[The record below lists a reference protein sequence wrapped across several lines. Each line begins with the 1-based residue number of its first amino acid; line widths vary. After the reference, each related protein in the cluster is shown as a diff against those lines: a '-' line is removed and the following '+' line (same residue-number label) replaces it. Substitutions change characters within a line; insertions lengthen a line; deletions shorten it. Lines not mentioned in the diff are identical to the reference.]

1 MTIKQKIRLSNV
13 LMVCIPILFTAAVI
27 VICLHTSLGSYWY
40 TLESMYSDE
49 NGIQFA
55 QSMIYTYQQEL
66 WENNWGQEENGEV
79 IGEIRHSEEM
89 NHLENKLSGMGYHFM
104 ITKNGNPVYSNL
116 SDQDMEVARSVAG
129 EAIDT
134 AKTLTASRHEVSV
147 IKNTFYYGDKVFCI
161 TAVHREAVDNGVVSW
176 LKNYI
181 LKYIQGFVLLFAVLS
196 VCVNGIMS
204 WWISKSILT
213 PLSKLSLGTKEIR
226 EGNLDRPV
234 EYEKEDEFG
243 RVCADFEEMRAYLK
257 ESVEQRLL
265 GEKRRKELITGISH
279 DLRTPL
285 TSISGY
291 VDGLMDGIADTPE
304 KQMRYFLAIKTR
316 TGNMISLAESL
327 SEYCRLDSSHFR
339 YHLEPA
345 DLKVFLKNYL
355 ESCRQE
361 AEEQH
366 VEIDFIYEK
375 EEYPVLIDQR
385 ELERVFDNLF
395 TNTVRYRME
404 DTSHVCITLNKGMEG
419 TMVEIVFGDDGPGVP
434 EQSLER
440 IFDSFYRVDDSRK
453 ETGKGSGIGLAVVKE
468 IILGHGGSIT
478 AQNREGLR
486 ILIQLPLRNSPSVGK
501 ETQSF

>member
-1 MTIKQKIRLSNV
+1 MTIKQKVRLSNIM
-13 LMVCIPILFTAAVI
+13 MVFIPIVFTALVI
-27 VICLHTSLGSYWY
+27 AICLQTSLGSYWH
-40 TLESMYSDE
+40 TLVSMYSDE

-66 WENNWGQEENGEV
+66 WENNWGQEEDGEV
-79 IGEIRHSEEM
+79 VGEIRHSDEM

-104 ITKNGNPVYSNL
+104 ITENGNPVYSNI
-116 SDQDMEVARSVAG
+116 SDQEMEIARSVAG
-129 EAIDT
+129 EAMDS

-161 TAVHREAVDNGVVSW
+161 TAVHRKAVDSGVVDW

-181 LKYIQGFVLLFAVLS
+181 LKYIAGFIFLFVILS
-196 VCVNGIMS
+196 AFVNGIMS
-204 WWISKSILT
+204 WWISKSILN
-213 PLSKLSLGTKEIR
+213 PLTKLSVGTKEIR

-234 EYEKEDEFG
+234 DYEKEDEFG

-265 GEKRRKELITGISH
+265 DEKRRKELITGISH

-291 VDGLMDGIADTPE
+291 VDGLIDGIADTPE
-304 KQMRYFLAIKTR
+304 KQMRYFQAIKTR
-316 TGNMISLAESL
+316 TGNMVSLAESL

-345 DLKVFLKNYL
+345 DLKVFIKNYL
-355 ESCRQE
+355 KSCRQE

-375 EEYPVLIDQR
+375 EAYPVLIDQK

-395 TNTVRYRME
+395 ANTVRYRME
-404 DTSHVCITLNKGMEG
+404 EPSHVCIMLNKSPEG
-419 TMVEIVFGDDGPGVP
+419 TVVEIVFGDDGPGVP
-434 EQSLER
+434 KESLER

-453 ETGKGSGIGLAVVKE
+453 EAGKGSGIGLAVVKE
-468 IILGHGGSIT
+468 IILGHGGSVT
-478 AQNREGLR
+478 AQNREGLT
-486 ILIQLPLRNSPSVGK
+486 ILIQLPLRNSPADGK
-501 ETQSF
+501 ETQ